1 MLIKCLLCT
10 RHCAGWYAYKT
21 SFDGHIDLLRIF
33 PCFRYGNVKTQK
45 QFAQDIETPKWW
57 GLGEIAAAAGSKLST
72 LPSPPWRSWLGAGP
86 EYSLYSL
93 LYY

>member
-33 PCFRYGNVKTQK
+33 PVSDMGTLRLRSNLLRISKLQSGG
-45 QFAQDIETPKWW
+45 A
-57 GLGEIAAAAGSKLST
+57 GREIAAAAGSKLST
-72 LPSPPWRSWLGAGP
+72 LPSHHGGAGWEQGP
-86 EYSLYSL
+86 EYSSTAS
-93 LYY
+93 YY